1 MSIEDI
7 TTEIRR
13 GKNNRRDFVVTADVV
28 TTELMYEEDLDSLVV
43 DVSEN
48 ITLFK

>member
-13 GKNNRRDFVVTADVV
+13 GKNDRRDFVVNADVV
-28 TTELMYEEDLDSLVV
+28 TTEKIYEKDLDSLIE
-43 DVSEN
+43 DVSK
-48 ITLFK
+48 LD